1 MATLFSTIIAAAL
14 VNNLALVQL
23 LGVSTF
29 FSASRQVSAAAELA
43 LLSFLV
49 LFPAACINLL
59 LQALVLEPLHLEFL
73 RLFLFVAVSAG
84 ITGLLARQLVNVFP
98 LLARRHIRAVLLM
111 CSNSAV
117 IGLSFLQGSSLSSL
131 PMKLVYSF
139 GAAAGFSM
147 SLLLFAALRQRIDQ
161 GSSPAALRGIP
172 LYLISA
178 GIASMALLGF
188 AGLV

>member
-29 FSASRQVSAAAELA
+29 FSASRQFSAAAELA

-59 LQALVLEPLHLEFL
+59 LQALVLEPLNLEFL

-84 ITGLLARQLVNVFP
+84 ITGLLARQLVSVFP
-98 LLARRHIRAVLLM
+98 LLARRHIRSVLLM

>member
-29 FSASRQVSAAAELA
+29 FSASRQFSAAAELA

-84 ITGLLARQLVNVFP
+84 ITGLLARQLVSVFP

-117 IGLSFLQGSSLSSL
+117 IGLSFLQGSSLSNL

-147 SLLLFAALRQRIDQ
+147 SVLLFAALRQRIDQ

>member
-1 MATLFSTIIAAAL
+1 LATLFSTIIAAAL

-29 FSASRQVSAAAELA
+29 FSASRQFSAAAELA
-43 LLSFLV
+43 LLSILV

-59 LQALVLEPLHLEFL
+59 LQALVLEPLNLEFL

-84 ITGLLARQLVNVFP
+84 ITGLLARQLVSVFP

>member
-29 FSASRQVSAAAELA
+29 FSASRQFSAAAELA

-84 ITGLLARQLVNVFP
+84 ITGLLARQLVSVFP

>member
-23 LGVSTF
+23 LGASTF
-29 FSASRQVSAAAELA
+29 FSASRQFSAAAELA

-84 ITGLLARQLVNVFP
+84 ITGLLARQLVSVFP

-147 SLLLFAALRQRIDQ
+147 SVLLFAALRQRIDQ

>member
-29 FSASRQVSAAAELA
+29 FSASRQFSAAAELA

-84 ITGLLARQLVNVFP
+84 ITGLLARQLVSVFP

-117 IGLSFLQGSSLSSL
+117 IGLSFLQGSSFSSL

-147 SLLLFAALRQRIDQ
+147 SVLLFAALRQRIDQ

>member
-29 FSASRQVSAAAELA
+29 FSASRQFSAAAELA

-59 LQALVLEPLHLEFL
+59 LQALVLEPLNLEFL

-84 ITGLLARQLVNVFP
+84 ITGLLARQLVSVFP

-131 PMKLVYSF
+131 PMKLVYSL

>member
-1 MATLFSTIIAAAL
+1 LATLFSTIIAAAL

-29 FSASRQVSAAAELA
+29 FSFSRQFSAAVELA

-59 LQALVLEPLHLEFL
+59 LQTLILEPLDLQFL
-73 RLFLFVAVSAG
+73 QLFLFVATSAG
-84 ITGLLARQLVNVFP
+84 ITAVLGHQLVKVFP
-98 LLARRHIRAVLLM
+98 LLARRHLRAVLLM

-117 IGLSFLQGSSLSSL
+117 IGLSFLQSTSLNSL
-131 PMKLVYSF
+131 PVKMLYSF
-139 GAAAGFSM
+139 GAAAGFSL
-147 SLLLFAALRQRIDQ
+147 SLLLFAALRQRVDQ
-161 GSSPAALRGIP
+161 GDSPKAFKGIP

>member
-29 FSASRQVSAAAELA
+29 FSASRQFSAAAELA

-84 ITGLLARQLVNVFP
+84 ITGLLARQLVSVFP

-147 SLLLFAALRQRIDQ
+147 SVLLFAALRQRIDQ

>member
-29 FSASRQVSAAAELA
+29 FSASRQFSAAAELA

-59 LQALVLEPLHLEFL
+59 LQALVLEPLNLEFL

-84 ITGLLARQLVNVFP
+84 ITGLLARQLVSVFP

>member
-1 MATLFSTIIAAAL
+1 LATLFSTIIAAAL

-23 LGVSTF
+23 LGVSTLF
-29 FSASRQVSAAAELA
+29 SFSRQFSATVELA

-59 LQALVLEPLHLEFL
+59 LHALILQPLGLEFL
-73 RLFLFVAVSAG
+73 QLFLFVSVSAG
-84 ITGLLARQLVNVFP
+84 ITALLGQQLVKLFP

-117 IGLSFLQGSSLSSL
+117 IGLSFLQSTSLSSL
-131 PMKLVYSF
+131 PIKLVYSF
-139 GAAAGFSM
+139 GAAAGFAI
-147 SLLLFAALRQRIDQ
+147 SLLVFAALRQRIDQ
-161 GSSPAALRGIP
+161 GSSPAALRGVP

>member
-14 VNNLALVQL
+14 VNNLTLVQL

-29 FSASRQVSAAAELA
+29 FSASRQFSAAAELA

-84 ITGLLARQLVNVFP
+84 ITGLLARQLVSVFP

-111 CSNSAV
+111 CSNSAI